1 MICLIGQKEAW
12 RRHRREKLDDLGT
25 GARRNMLDIRGNV
38 GENNEE
44 RRIDCV
50 QVSFAGSHEG
60 LNGLSKLAS
69 GPHA

>member
-1 MICLIGQKEAW
+1 
-12 RRHRREKLDDLGT
+12 
-25 GARRNMLDIRGNV
+25 MLDMRGNV
-38 GENNEE
+38 SENDEE

-69 GPHA
+69 GPHAQDEMAIP